1 MGVIVSDGDKRE
13 RERLILINGL
23 NICGK
28 INIRIDNSIDSTGGT

>member
-1 MGVIVSDGDKRE
+1 MSDGDKRE

-28 INIRIDNSIDSTGGT
+28 INIRIDNSIYSTGGT